1 MSVQPESPNDQT
13 FGQYISGIRGELNEY
28 VRARVELARTG
39 MQEQVATQG
48 GKFGSLFIVILLATL
63 FLIFGL
69 LCLALW
75 LGRMYNDTVLGFA
88 LVGLGLL
95 LMSLLAFL
103 LRKFLADIIAERIAG
118 QILSTSEKDSTSSDA
133 NANQPITK
141 S

>member
-1 MSVQPESPNDQT
+1 MIPMSVQPESPNDQT

-69 LCLALW
+69 LCLALCSVGCTMTPYW
-75 LGRMYNDTVLGFA
+75 A
-88 LVGLGLL
+88 LRWWD
-95 LMSLLAFL
+95 LACF
-103 LRKFLADIIAERIAG
+103 
-118 QILSTSEKDSTSSDA
+118 
-133 NANQPITK
+133 
-141 S
+141 